1 MAGLGTTSVDCW
13 WHDVCDSDDG
23 AGGGDDLLRFHGH
36 CSKSALIADG
46 VSPVGLSATEGFSF
60 TSAMSWPFPC
70 SCVPFA
76 GPMLAMD
83 CATGG
88 FATT

>member
-1 MAGLGTTSVDCW
+1 MLTAGGTTSATQTTVL
-13 WHDVCDSDDG
+13 VVS
-23 AGGGDDLLRFHGH
+23 DDLLRFHGH
-36 CSKSALIADG
+36 CFKSALIADG

-60 TSAMSWPFPC
+60 TSAMSWPFAC